1 MKAKRK
7 IGTGCKW
14 KREIKKNNAKKKRK
28 PNKKNG
34 GMRFISTP
42 RQTGGVI
49 PLVPIFAG
57 LSVLGSLMSGGA
69 SKGSHWVAFYK
80 NKDKVV
86 YFDSFG
92 YLTSPIELQ
101 KYLKGNKI
109 KYNYTNYQNKN
120 TFNCG
125 HLCLIFLQ
133 CKNHLTGNTTTLSVH
148 YFPPIDVYDDSEIAL
163 LNLQTYNTFPN
174 INETNNHFEI
184 HLVNPDRLL
193 NNNKFPTCF
202 ITLKKEYYDIK
213 DIKNQILAQINNFNN
228 DLEYLEIE
236 KITFDIGIDQVDF
249 RTTIFSNGTIC
260 FNVENSIAPLL
271 GFEKKNYEQYIDGHR
286 SQKVSNLN
294 IVNSIKVMCNIAQG
308 SFNNHMSSHSI
319 YEFSPSENIGSKL
332 IQTPSNLI
340 YYKLNKTN
348 IESLT
353 IQLVDQDHNPINNL
367 VHYIRQHQLVVKPNK
382 MPESD
387 ILDISSQYET
397 DSKITKIE
405 FHSYTPY
412 TTSFKNNDEIRISI
426 QQTDVYPYLHESF
439 IYLEGKIT
447 EAGKVLLSN
456 NGFSYLFD
464 KIRLE
469 INGIEVDSIRV
480 LGITSSL
487 KGYLSGTP
495 VDYYCYENAGWTF
508 KNNTKSTNNAGEFSA
523 SIPLKYWLGLFEDFK
538 KILVNSRL
546 ELILTRSHSDLNAIN
561 VKSEG
566 SATTGAVTLNKIVW
580 KVPHITVD
588 DEERLKLLK
597 LVEKEKSLFI
607 PFRSFETF
615 EYPELGTTSKAVW
628 NLKTASKLEKPRF
641 IIVGLQKDRKNQ
653 ISKDCSVFDKCDLT
667 NVKVF
672 LNSLAYPY
680 DNLNLDFNKNNFS
693 ILYDMYTSFQESY
706 YEKKIR
712 NPLLSPSTFL
722 ENAPIV
728 VIDTS
733 KQNDSGT
740 ASSVDVQLEIEASK
754 PLTGVSAYCL
764 LIHDRI
770 VEYVPFTREWYK
782 KCVICDHVDKMY
794 NMCVH

>member
-1 MKAKRK
+1 
-7 IGTGCKW
+7 
-14 KREIKKNNAKKKRK
+14 
-28 PNKKNG
+28 
-34 GMRFISTP
+34 
-42 RQTGGVI
+42 
-49 PLVPIFAG
+49 
-57 LSVLGSLMSGGA
+57 
-69 SKGSHWVAFYK
+69 
-80 NKDKVV
+80 
-86 YFDSFG
+86 
-92 YLTSPIELQ
+92 
-101 KYLKGNKI
+101 
-109 KYNYTNYQNKN
+109 
-120 TFNCG
+120 
-125 HLCLIFLQ
+125 
-133 CKNHLTGNTTTLSVH
+133 
-148 YFPPIDVYDDSEIAL
+148 
-163 LNLQTYNTFPN
+163 
-174 INETNNHFEI
+174 
-184 HLVNPDRLL
+184 
-193 NNNKFPTCF
+193 
-202 ITLKKEYYDIK
+202 
-213 DIKNQILAQINNFNN
+213 
-228 DLEYLEIE
+228 
-236 KITFDIGIDQVDF
+236 
-249 RTTIFSNGTIC
+249 
-260 FNVENSIAPLL
+260 
-271 GFEKKNYEQYIDGHR
+271 
-286 SQKVSNLN
+286 
-294 IVNSIKVMCNIAQG
+294 
-308 SFNNHMSSHSI
+308 
-319 YEFSPSENIGSKL
+319 
-332 IQTPSNLI
+332 
-340 YYKLNKTN
+340 
-348 IESLT
+348 
-353 IQLVDQDHNPINNL
+353 
-367 VHYIRQHQLVVKPNK
+367 

-464 KIRLE
+464 QIRLE
-469 INGIEVDSIRV
+469 INGIEVDSTRV

-523 SIPLKYWLGLFEDFK
+523 CIPLKYWLGLFEDFK

-615 EYPELGTTSKAVW
+615 EYPELGTTTKAVW

-672 LNSLAYPY
+672 LNSIAYPY

-712 NPLLSPSTFL
+712 NPQLSPSTFL

-770 VEYVPFTREWYK
+770 VEYVPFTREVRKLLTYK
-782 KCVICDHVDKMY
+782 IYLLMDNAPYHSVNLEKCPTSNWRNADIIQWLQGKGEVVDQTMIIPELLEVVRRIKPIYNKYVIDEMVLQQNKTVLRLPPYHCELNPIELVWSVVKRHVKANNKTFKLPDVKNLLVEGIAKVDAEMWK
-794 NMCVH
+794 NFVKHTIEEKNKLWTLDDTVDELTAEQNRLVMTIGNSDTEEDDDFDLLSD

>member
-1 MKAKRK
+1 
-7 IGTGCKW
+7 
-14 KREIKKNNAKKKRK
+14 
-28 PNKKNG
+28 
-34 GMRFISTP
+34 
-42 RQTGGVI
+42 
-49 PLVPIFAG
+49 
-57 LSVLGSLMSGGA
+57 
-69 SKGSHWVAFYK
+69 
-80 NKDKVV
+80 
-86 YFDSFG
+86 
-92 YLTSPIELQ
+92 
-101 KYLKGNKI
+101 
-109 KYNYTNYQNKN
+109 
-120 TFNCG
+120 
-125 HLCLIFLQ
+125 
-133 CKNHLTGNTTTLSVH
+133 
-148 YFPPIDVYDDSEIAL
+148 
-163 LNLQTYNTFPN
+163 
-174 INETNNHFEI
+174 
-184 HLVNPDRLL
+184 
-193 NNNKFPTCF
+193 
-202 ITLKKEYYDIK
+202 
-213 DIKNQILAQINNFNN
+213 
-228 DLEYLEIE
+228 
-236 KITFDIGIDQVDF
+236 
-249 RTTIFSNGTIC
+249 
-260 FNVENSIAPLL
+260 
-271 GFEKKNYEQYIDGHR
+271 
-286 SQKVSNLN
+286 
-294 IVNSIKVMCNIAQG
+294 
-308 SFNNHMSSHSI
+308 
-319 YEFSPSENIGSKL
+319 
-332 IQTPSNLI
+332 
-340 YYKLNKTN
+340 
-348 IESLT
+348 
-353 IQLVDQDHNPINNL
+353 
-367 VHYIRQHQLVVKPNK
+367 

-439 IYLEGKIT
+439 IYLEGKIV

-464 KIRLE
+464 QIRLE
-469 INGIEVDSIRV
+469 INGIEVDSTRV
-480 LGITSSL
+480 LDITSSL

-566 SATTGAVTLNKIVW
+566 SATT
-580 KVPHITVD
+580 
-588 DEERLKLLK
+588 
-597 LVEKEKSLFI
+597 EKEKGLFI

-615 EYPELGTTSKAVW
+615 EYPELGTTTKAVW

-672 LNSLAYPY
+672 LNSIAYPY

-693 ILYDMYTSFQESY
+693 ILYDMYTLFQESY

-770 VEYVPFTREWYK
+770 VEYVPFTREVRK
-782 KCVICDHVDKMY
+782 LL
-794 NMCVH
+794 

>member
-1 MKAKRK
+1 MGLKFN
-7 IGTGCKW
+7 TSPLHQTTPTSCKT
-14 KREIKKNNAKKKRK
+14 KVTPTTSNKVKKLTIE
-28 PNKKNG
+28 NKK
-34 GMRFISTP
+34 I
-42 RQTGGVI
+42 
-49 PLVPIFAG
+49 
-57 LSVLGSLMSGGA
+57 
-69 SKGSHWVAFYK
+69 
-80 NKDKVV
+80 
-86 YFDSFG
+86 
-92 YLTSPIELQ
+92 
-101 KYLKGNKI
+101 
-109 KYNYTNYQNKN
+109 
-120 TFNCG
+120 
-125 HLCLIFLQ
+125 
-133 CKNHLTGNTTTLSVH
+133 
-148 YFPPIDVYDDSEIAL
+148 
-163 LNLQTYNTFPN
+163 
-174 INETNNHFEI
+174 
-184 HLVNPDRLL
+184 
-193 NNNKFPTCF
+193 
-202 ITLKKEYYDIK
+202 
-213 DIKNQILAQINNFNN
+213 
-228 DLEYLEIE
+228 
-236 KITFDIGIDQVDF
+236 
-249 RTTIFSNGTIC
+249 
-260 FNVENSIAPLL
+260 
-271 GFEKKNYEQYIDGHR
+271 
-286 SQKVSNLN
+286 
-294 IVNSIKVMCNIAQG
+294 
-308 SFNNHMSSHSI
+308 
-319 YEFSPSENIGSKL
+319 
-332 IQTPSNLI
+332 
-340 YYKLNKTN
+340 
-348 IESLT
+348 
-353 IQLVDQDHNPINNL
+353 
-367 VHYIRQHQLVVKPNK
+367 K

-405 FHSYTPY
+405 FHSYTPH
-412 TTSFKNNDEIRISI
+412 TTSFKNNYEILKS
-426 QQTDVYPYLHESF
+426 VYQFNKRMF
-439 IYLEGKIT
+439 IRKIT

-464 KIRLE
+464 QIRLE
-469 INGIEVDSIRV
+469 INGIEVDSTRV
-480 LGITSSL
+480 LDITSSL

-523 SIPLKYWLGLFEDFK
+523 CIPLKYWLGLFEDLK

-546 ELILTRSHSDLNAIN
+546 ELILTRSHSDLNALN

-615 EYPELGTTSKAVW
+615 EYPELGTTTKAVW

-672 LNSLAYPY
+672 LNSIAYPY

-693 ILYDMYTSFQESY
+693 ILYDIIVLR
-706 YEKKIR
+706 KKIR

-733 KQNDSGT
+733 KQDNSGT

-770 VEYVPFTREWYK
+770 VEYVPFTRESVPNK
-782 KCVICDHVDKMY
+782 SAPGGARKPVETRACQRALSQ
-794 NMCVH
+794 